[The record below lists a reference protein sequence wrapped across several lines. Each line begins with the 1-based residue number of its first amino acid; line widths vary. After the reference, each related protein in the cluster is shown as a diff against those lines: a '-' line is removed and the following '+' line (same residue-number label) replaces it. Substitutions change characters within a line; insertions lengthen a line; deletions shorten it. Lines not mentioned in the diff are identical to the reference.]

1 MQPDHS
7 NSYTET
13 CSIFVRSST
22 KTLVVPGPLTYMPI
36 LEALKLAL
44 TAILSHKLRSF
55 LTLLGVIFGVATVI
69 VVVSLIEGFNAY
81 VDEKIANIGTN
92 AFSIGKYS
100 IDDFSSVEALNAAR
114 RRNKDITLEDAA
126 ALAARGGAIHDVGA
140 KEDTLGDVK
149 FGSTTLRRI
158 HIGASTPNMADIER
172 VEASDGRFFSKVDEE
187 TRRNVTFIGADV
199 VEKLFPTTDPLGQTI
214 RIDGRPFEVIGVGKA
229 KGSVFGQPQ
238 DMYVS
243 MPLSTFLA
251 IYGSRRS
258 LQLSVTSTSP
268 ATYQDAVDEARIVM
282 RTRRKLTPSEKDN
295 FGIITPSAINELR
308 DKIFGT
314 IQIAAIGV
322 TSISLVVGGIVIMNI
337 MLVSVTERT
346 KEIGIR
352 KSIGARRSDILKQ
365 FLAESTMLSLLGGA
379 IGIGIAYLLAKLVAT
394 VTPVPTSLPLLA
406 VTIALLVSGTVGLI
420 SGVYP
425 AWRAARLDPIEAL
438 RAE

>member
-1 MQPDHS
+1 MS
-7 NSYTET
+7 
-13 CSIFVRSST
+13 F
-22 KTLVVPGPLTYMPI
+22 
-36 LEALKLAL
+36 LEALKLAV
-44 TAILSHKLRSF
+44 ASILGHKLRSF

-92 AFSIGKYS
+92 AFSVRKYS

-114 RRNKDITLEDAA
+114 RRNKDITLDDAA
-126 ALAARGGAIHDVGA
+126 ALLSRGNYIQDVGG
-140 KEDTLGDVK
+140 KEDSLGDVK
-149 FGSTTLRRI
+149 FGATNLYRV
-158 HIGASTPNMADIER
+158 HISATTPNVAEIER
-172 VEASDGRFFSKVDEE
+172 IEAGDGRYFSKAEE
-187 TRRNVTFIGADV
+187 DTRRNVTFIGADV
-199 VEKLFPTTDPLGQTI
+199 ADKLFPTANPLGQTI

-238 DMYVS
+238 DMYVA
-243 MPLSTFLA
+243 MPLSTYLA
-251 IYGSRRS
+251 SYGSRRS
-258 LQLSVTSTSP
+258 INLSVTSTSA
-268 ATYQDAVDEARIVM
+268 ATYEDAVEEARAIM
-282 RTRRKLTPSEKDN
+282 RIRHKLPPAQKDN
-295 FGIITPSAINELR
+295 FGIITPKAINELR

-314 IQIAAIGV
+314 IQVAAIGI

-365 FLAESTMLSLLGGA
+365 FLAESTLLSLMGGS
-379 IGIGIAYLLAKLVAT
+379 IGISIAYVLAKLVA
-394 VTPVPTSLPLLA
+394 VLTPVPTVLPFFA
-406 VTIALLVSGTVGLI
+406 VSAALIVSASVGLV

-425 AWRAARLDPIEAL
+425 AWRAAGLHPIEAL

>member
-1 MQPDHS
+1 
-7 NSYTET
+7 
-13 CSIFVRSST
+13 
-22 KTLVVPGPLTYMPI
+22 MPI
-36 LEALKLAL
+36 LEALRLAL
-44 TAILSHKLRSF
+44 SAILGHKLRSF

-92 AFSIGKYS
+92 AFSVTRYS
-100 IDDFSSVEALNAAR
+100 IEDFSSVEALNAAR
-114 RRNKDITLEDAA
+114 RRNKDVTLDDAA
-126 ALAARGGAIHDVGA
+126 ALTARGGSIHEVGA
-140 KEDTLGDVK
+140 KEDLAGDVK
-149 FGSTTLRRI
+149 FGATNLLRI
-158 HIGASTPNMADIER
+158 HISATTPNIADIER
-172 VEASDGRFFSKVDEE
+172 IEVGEGRYFNKGDEDS
-187 TRRNVTFIGADV
+187 RRNVTFIGADV
-199 VEKLFPTTDPLGQTI
+199 VEKLFPTSNPLGQTI
-214 RIDGRPFEVIGVGKA
+214 RIDGRPFEVVGVGKA

-258 LQLSVTSTSP
+258 LNLSVTSTSP
-268 ATYQDAVDEARIVM
+268 ATYQDAVDEARVVM
-282 RTRRKLTPSEKDN
+282 RTRRKLAPSEKDN

-379 IGIGIAYLLAKLVAT
+379 IGIAIAYALAKLVAT
-394 VTPVPTSLPLLA
+394 LTPVPTSLPMLA
-406 VTIALLVSGTVGLI
+406 VTVALLVSATVGLV

-425 AWRAARLDPIEAL
+425 AWRAAGLDPIEAL
-438 RAE
+438 RSE

>member
-1 MQPDHS
+1 
-7 NSYTET
+7 
-13 CSIFVRSST
+13 
-22 KTLVVPGPLTYMPI
+22 MPF

-44 TAILSHKLRSF
+44 SSILSHKLRSF

-92 AFSIGKYS
+92 AFAIGKYS

-126 ALAARGGAIHDVGA
+126 ALRERGGSIQEVGA
-140 KEDTLGDVK
+140 KEDAAGHVK
-149 FGSTTLRRI
+149 FGATSLFRVRLSAT
-158 HIGASTPNMADIER
+158 TPNIADIER
-172 VEASDGRFFSKVDEE
+172 IEAGEGRYFSKAEE
-187 TRRNVTFIGADV
+187 ENRRNVTFIGADV
-199 VEKLFPTTDPLGQTI
+199 AEKLFPTTSPLNQTI
-214 RIDGRPFEVIGVGKA
+214 RIDGRPFVVVGVGKA

-243 MPLSTFLA
+243 IPLSTFLA

-258 LQLSVTSTSP
+258 VTLSVTSSGP
-268 ATYQDAVDEARIVM
+268 ATYDDAIEEARVVM
-282 RTRRKLTPSEKDN
+282 RTRRKLSPSEKDN

-314 IQIAAIGV
+314 IQIAVIGI

-365 FLAESTMLSLLGGA
+365 FLAESTLLSLVGGA
-379 IGIGIAYLLAKLVAT
+379 IGISIAYLLAKLVA
-394 VTPVPTSLPLLA
+394 VLTPVPTSLPLMA
-406 VTIALLVSGTVGLI
+406 VTVAVAVSGTVGLI

-425 AWRAARLDPIEAL
+425 AWKAARLDPIEAL
-438 RAE
+438 RAD

>member
-1 MQPDHS
+1 
-7 NSYTET
+7 
-13 CSIFVRSST
+13 
-22 KTLVVPGPLTYMPI
+22 MPF

-44 TAILSHKLRSF
+44 SAILGHKLRSF

-92 AFSIGKYS
+92 AFSVSKFS

-114 RRNKDITLEDAA
+114 RRNKDVTVEDAV
-126 ALAARGGAIHDVGA
+126 ALAARGGSIQEVGA
-140 KEDTLGDVK
+140 KEDIAGDIK
-149 FGSTTLRRI
+149 FGPTNLFRV
-158 HIGASTPNMADIER
+158 HISATTPNIAEIER
-172 VEASDGRFFSKVDEE
+172 IEAGEGRYFNKAEE
-187 TRRNVTFIGADV
+187 DSRRNVTFIGADV
-199 VEKLFPTTDPLGQTI
+199 AEKLFPTATPLGQTI
-214 RIDGRPFEVIGVGKA
+214 RIDGRPFVVVGVGKA

-238 DMYVS
+238 DMYAS

-258 LQLSVTSTSP
+258 INLSVTSTSP
-268 ATYQDAVDEARIVM
+268 ATYQDAVEEARVVM
-282 RTRRKLTPSEKDN
+282 RTRRKLSPNEKDN

-314 IQIAAIGV
+314 IQVAAIGI

-352 KSIGARRSDILKQ
+352 KSIGARRADILKQ

-379 IGIGIAYLLAKLVAT
+379 IGISIAYALAKLVA
-394 VTPVPTSLPLLA
+394 VLTPVPTALPLFA
-406 VTIALLVSGTVGLI
+406 VTMALFVSASVGLI